1 MLGADMRLLLCRRVP
16 PHGFTLVELLIVVA
30 IVGILASIA
39 VPGYQDYVRRAQVQE
54 AIASLADLRTRLEQ
68 YYQDNRSYADTSGN
82 CGLSMPAGLDLRF
95 AYSCVIGNSGQS
107 YLLTATGAGLVR
119 GLIYSVDQQGTRQ
132 TSCTACVWNFSLSQ
146 TWVTRR
152 P

>member
-1 MLGADMRLLLCRRVP
+1 MRLLLCRRVP
-16 PHGFTLVELLIVVA
+16 SHGFTLVELLIVVA

-54 AIASLADLRTRLEQ
+54 AIANLADLRTRLEQ
-68 YYQDNRSYADTSGN
+68 YYQDNRSYAGTSGT
-82 CGLSMPAGLDLRF
+82 CGVSMPTGLDLRF
-95 AYSCVIGNSGQS
+95 SYSCGIGNAGQS

-132 TSCTACVWNFSLSQ
+132 TSCNACVWNFSLSQ

-152 P
+152 L

>member
-1 MLGADMRLLLCRRVP
+1 MRLLLCRRVP
-16 PHGFTLVELLIVVA
+16 SHGFTLVELLIVVA

-54 AIASLADLRTRLEQ
+54 AIANLADLRTRLEQ
-68 YYQDNRSYADTSGN
+68 YYQDNRSYAGTSGT
-82 CGLSMPAGLDLRF
+82 CGVSMPTGLDLRF
-95 AYSCVIGNSGQS
+95 SYSCGIGNAGQS

-132 TSCTACVWNFSLSQ
+132 TSCKACVWNFSLSQ